1 LNAGGRRITRLAF
14 PLSILGRVH
23 AGQGRWLDAESH
35 LRRALGLQELTF
47 DVGHVELRETFEA
60 LSADHRSATISCRGK
75 GFRS

>member
-1 LNAGGRRITRLAF
+1 
-14 PLSILGRVH
+14 
-23 AGQGRWLDAESH
+23 LDAESH